1 MRLWHKNL
9 IQVLPRKQLLGQWR
23 ECCLIAK
30 NIKEKG
36 TPNHILVNR
45 IMEYP
50 IEHFFIYCDSVYEE
64 MCFRG
69 YKCDPN
75 GIMKYAD
82 DLGFDIR
89 KRYEVCYL
97 DIFSDWH
104 NDRYLRQ
111 CYFNLQEKYDAHGI
125 EEWEWSRICD
135 YIYENG
141 YLSLVLWW

>member
-1 MRLWHKNL
+1 
-9 IQVLPRKQLLGQWR
+9 
-23 ECCLIAK
+23 
-30 NIKEKG
+30 
-36 TPNHILVNR
+36 
-45 IMEYP
+45 MEYP